1 MFVVA
6 GFAFAY
12 IASYV
17 GSRLLRP
24 EFINTNDGPMDA
36 FRRFYYPLR
45 YMDSE
50 KPAWYS
56 KAQDGWLK
64 VKIDWINVGNGHLYF
79 LRNGREDRAGYNT
92 HHGFKEGDSVL
103 VHFSYELVTLD
114 DFRSRIV
121 PFIDKIKAPNKPG

>member
-1 MFVVA
+1 MLVVA

-17 GSRLLRP
+17 AIRLLRP
-24 EFINTNDGPMDA
+24 EYINTNDGPIAA

-50 KPAWYS
+50 RPAWYS
-56 KAQDGWLK
+56 KAQDGWLE

-79 LRNGREDRAGYNT
+79 LWNGREDRAGYDT
-92 HHGFKEGDSVL
+92 DHGFKEGDSVL